1 MKKTL
6 RITLLAL
13 VSAAALSANA
23 ERWDVRD
30 YVTLPDPLEQVGG
43 TCWAYASAHAVMANW
58 AYLSHLADPDY
69 DEYPSDSVISA
80 EHIVAHHGYNK
91 PGDEGGNV
99 WMCLGYYGSGQGP
112 KVVNE
117 IGDTVNAKYY
127 VGSVNSVPYMN
138 DSESLQILSVAL
150 VKMLLKQYGAVSMS
164 LKSAEIRSPYY
175 DKKNNSAYLPLA
187 KADVESAYHA
197 GVIIGYDDD
206 FNDFDNLAEKPSAPG
221 AWIVEN
227 SYGPD
232 SNDGGCYYLSY
243 YSGTMRNPSV
253 YMSRIERG
261 AVDTIM
267 MKDRLGFVSA
277 TNFSNNIVTLH
288 SYFANPQG
296 SEIRAVGIYTTQ
308 VTTKVNVSLVK
319 GSYPGDASEPLLSKD
334 TVLAF
339 AGYHVIGVCPT
350 FFAAGDSIGLVVRY
364 EQNESKN
371 VSIPFE
377 RSNSSGTAIVENV
390 GDQYIKNGDVWH
402 NVGIVWPDANLLTKL
417 YCKNIQA
424 VNAVDEAQASGN
436 VGLRAWASGGSDITI
451 EVCAPSEVAVYD
463 MCGKLV
469 ENVNV
474 DWRKTVQVPSGGV
487 YIVTS
492 NGESVKVQK

>member
-1 MKKTL
+1 MEELFVNIDEEEKEIEKKKKKTKKGEIEL
-6 RITLLAL
+6 TDDFFKLFNKKEEKTDITPILEVTETHSEETLEENKPN
-13 VSAAALSANA
+13 VESK
-23 ERWDVRD
+23 
-30 YVTLPDPLEQVGG
+30 VTLPGFLSRLESISG
-43 TCWAYASAHAVMANW
+43 N
-58 AYLSHLADPDY
+58 PDY
-69 DEYPSDSVISA
+69 EDEED
-80 EHIVAHHGYNK
+80 
-91 PGDEGGNV
+91 
-99 WMCLGYYGSGQGP
+99 
-112 KVVNE
+112 
-117 IGDTVNAKYY
+117 
-127 VGSVNSVPYMN
+127 
-138 DSESLQILSVAL
+138 
-150 VKMLLKQYGAVSMS
+150 
-164 LKSAEIRSPYY
+164 
-175 DKKNNSAYLPLA
+175 
-187 KADVESAYHA
+187 
-197 GVIIGYDDD
+197 YDDD

-232 SNDGGCYYLSY
+232 SNDGGYYYLSY

-277 TNFSNNIVTLH
+277 INFSNNIVTLH

-417 YCKNIQA
+417 YCKNVQA

-487 YIVTS
+487 YVVTS